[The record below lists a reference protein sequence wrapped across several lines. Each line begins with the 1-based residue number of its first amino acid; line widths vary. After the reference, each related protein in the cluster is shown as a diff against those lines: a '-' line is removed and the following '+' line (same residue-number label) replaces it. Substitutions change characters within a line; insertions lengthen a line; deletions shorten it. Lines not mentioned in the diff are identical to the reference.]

1 LTPLGTDKNIK
12 SPPAG
17 RVILVLRSVSRF
29 FNLSEAENLLPEIER
44 ILRRL
49 IQSKREYDEAD
60 EELTRLTQRIALMGG
75 TVPPREEMQQLRLQK
90 DAAARNLKSMV
101 DRIQEIG
108 CELKDLDMGLID
120 FPTFY
125 RGEHVYLCWKLGE
138 PKIAFWHSLD
148 AGYGGRRPI
157 DSDFL
162 ANHWGEK

>member
-1 LTPLGTDKNIK
+1 MYYRR
-12 SPPAG
+12 A
-17 RVILVLRSVSRF
+17 ILVLRSVSRF
-29 FNLSEAENLLPEIER
+29 FNLSEAENLLPEVER

-60 EELTRLTQRIALMGG
+60 EELTRLTQHIALMGG
-75 TVPPREEMQQLRLQK
+75 TVPPREEMQQLRLRK
-90 DAAARNLKSMV
+90 DGAARNLKSMV
-101 DRIQEIG
+101 ERIQEIG
-108 CELKDLDMGLID
+108 CELKDLDLGLID

-148 AGYGGRRPI
+148 AGFRGRRPI

-162 ANHWGEK
+162 ANHSGEK

>member
-1 LTPLGTDKNIK
+1 MERDVK
-12 SPPAG
+12 SVLPVTRA
-17 RVILVLRSVSRF
+17 ILVVRSVSRF
-29 FNLSEAENLLPEIER
+29 FDLSEAENLLPEVER
-44 ILRRL
+44 ILRQL

-75 TVPPREEMQQLRLQK
+75 TVPPREEMQQLRLRK

-108 CELKDLDMGLID
+108 CELKDLDIGLID

-125 RGEHVYLCWKLGE
+125 RGERVYLCWKLGE

-148 AGYGGRRPI
+148 AGYRGRRPI